1 MPATATLLPQSQYS
15 QSFISPSVTLT
26 DPVLEFR
33 FNLGQITNQI
43 TAPVVMALQ
52 QSTDEGGTWVDRYT
66 TTIQPPTDPKANI
79 GAPSGCRLENA
90 AGLWRVKADLS
101 GPLSAGVTGGTA

>member
-1 MPATATLLPQSQYS
+1 MATATLLPQSQYS
-15 QSFISPSVTLT
+15 QSFVSPTVTFT

-43 TAPVVMALQ
+43 TAPVVVALQ

-66 TTIQPPTDPKANI
+66 TTIQPPADPKANI
-79 GAPSGCRLENA
+79 GAPSSCRLENA
-90 AGLWRVKADLS
+90 AGLWRLRADLA